1 LIFFTTF
8 FVKGFASFCSSE
20 AIGLAKI
27 ATVVAIA
34 AVKATDVVG
43 PASGT

>member
-8 FVKGFASFCSSE
+8 FVTGLASFCSID

-27 ATVVAIA
+27 ATVVANA
-34 AVKATDVVG
+34 AVNAIDIVG
-43 PASGT
+43 PASGK

>member
-8 FVKGFASFCSSE
+8 FVKGFASFCRTE
-20 AIGLAKI
+20 AMGLEKM

-34 AVKATDVVG
+34 AVKATDTVG
-43 PASGT
+43 AASGT

>member
-8 FVKGFASFCSSE
+8 FVKGLASFCSTD

-27 ATVVAIA
+27 AVVVATA
-34 AVKATDVVG
+34 AVRLTLVNG
-43 PASGT
+43 PASGK

>member
-8 FVKGFASFCSSE
+8 LVTGLASFCRID

-27 ATVVAIA
+27 ATVVANA
-34 AVKATDVVG
+34 AVNAIDTVG

>member
-1 LIFFTTF
+1 LTFFTTF
-8 FVKGFASFCSSE
+8 LVRGFASFCKSE

-34 AVKATDVVG
+34 AVKATDTVG

>member
-8 FVKGFASFCSSE
+8 FVKGLASFCKTD

-27 ATVVAIA
+27 ATVVANA
-34 AVKATDVVG
+34 AVKAIDIVG
-43 PASGT
+43 PASGR